1 VEARAAMGDIMGKI
15 SAWDKYTLQKL
26 RSFETGTRFARNP
39 MTERTQSNIA
49 MTAVGL
55 CLA

>member
-26 RSFETGTRFARNP
+26 RSFETSTRFADNP
-39 MTERTQSNIA
+39 MTE
-49 MTAVGL
+49 
-55 CLA
+55 